1 MRKKKSSELEHRA
14 LKSIPES
21 LERRLEEK
29 KEWGLSDQGTIFVKP
44 HSCLQSSRRRGEKG
58 GAGKMLEEVMAK
70 IFQIDGNY
78 KPRDTDWEE
87 KRKIML
93 ICILL

>member
-1 MRKKKSSELEHRA
+1 
-14 LKSIPES
+14 
-21 LERRLEEK
+21 
-29 KEWGLSDQGTIFVKP
+29 
-44 HSCLQSSRRRGEKG
+44 
-58 GAGKMLEEVMAK
+58 MLEEVMAK